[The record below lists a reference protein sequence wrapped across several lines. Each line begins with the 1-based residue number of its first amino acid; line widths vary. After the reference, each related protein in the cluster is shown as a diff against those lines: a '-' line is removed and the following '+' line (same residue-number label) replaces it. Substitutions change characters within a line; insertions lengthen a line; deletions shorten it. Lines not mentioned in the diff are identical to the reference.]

1 MPIVAADI
9 AYRMSGGAA
18 NATPLLSIGGAKS
31 ANAMPAGILDDVS
44 GAESSLGDIN
54 YRCIYVHNAH
64 ATLTLQAARIW
75 IQANTPS
82 ADTTIDIGLGAAA
95 VNATEGAVANE
106 AAAPAGVA
114 FSAPANFAAGL
125 VIGDIP
131 PGQHKAVWLRRT
143 VNAAAAA
150 SADTFTL
157 RVQGDTAA

>member
-18 NATPLLSIGGAKS
+18 NATPLLSIGGIKS

-44 GAESSLGDIN
+44 GAESAAGDIN

-95 VNATEGAVANE
+95 VNATETAVANE
-106 AAAPAGVA
+106 ATAPAAVA